1 MLSSQF
7 KLALKIVGAVSFL
20 GSLLVILT
28 NIWSRTFHEIRY
40 YDWNSYTWY
49 IFYRPIDTWSPSNLS
64 IFLGDLW
71 RLVQF
76 IFTIMVRELDK
87 LSAQIF
93 TPQLAQFSLTF
104 YDNILALEYYA
115 DLFTSRM
122 WFNPFPLILFLNSF
136 QMECLIWPNIW
147 MMVLSDL
154 ALTTLWSF
162 YYFLFPLLLLLSIIT
177 GVVFILKIKMKYL
190 ISSFVCMQTML
201 ALAAL
206 TGMINIGLPI
216 NTLFFSSTS
225 FFIGLLY
232 GGVTGA
238 IGAFLTSPLFFAA
251 LICYLYVEIGFQ
263 LIYMDEVT
271 SPALERRKMIEQ
283 QLKVVEELALAPEE
297 AVTEESKEKVETKQK
312 LSQEAIKFLR
322 NIIEMKIFKKK
333 KVQKEALHDIRR
345 LQAYIDKVY
354 TEIPGAKDTLT
365 AAAAAPS
372 FSKVTRS
379 AVIGTLLRVGGVII
393 FSFICFA
400 ALIVLNQVGA
410 PLPVIESIEI
420 SQPEVVLT
428 LLLPIALSFPMVA
441 YIIGFVKEYGK
452 KRESREEVSIR
463 KKEKNK

>member
-1 MLSSQF
+1 MLGSQF
-7 KLALKIVGAVSFL
+7 KLSLKIVAAVSFL
-20 GSLLVILT
+20 GSLLVVLT
-28 NIWSRTFHEIRY
+28 SIWSRAFHKIQY

-49 IFYRPIDTWSPSNLS
+49 IFYKPIDTWSPGNLGV
-64 IFLGDLW
+64 FLGDFW

-76 IFTIMVRELDK
+76 IFTIIIRELDK

-93 TPQLAQFSLTF
+93 APQLAQISLTF

-122 WFNPFPLILFLNSF
+122 WFNPFPLILFLNTF
-136 QMECLIWPNIW
+136 PMECLIWPNLW
-147 MMVLSDL
+147 MTVLSDL
-154 ALTTLWSF
+154 ALTALWSF
-162 YYFLFPLLLLLSIIT
+162 YYFLFPLLLFVAIIT
-177 GVVFILKIKMKYL
+177 GVVFILKIRMKYL
-190 ISSFVCMQTML
+190 IASFFCMQTML

-206 TGMINIGLPI
+206 TKMINIGLPT

-225 FFIGLLY
+225 FYIGLLY

-238 IGAFLTSPLFFAA
+238 ASAFLTSPLFFAA

-263 LIYMDEVT
+263 VIYMDEVT

-283 QLKVVEELALAPEE
+283 QLKVVEEIALAPEE
-297 AVTEESKEKVETKQK
+297 AVTEETKELKTKTT

-333 KVQKEALHDIRR
+333 RVQKEALHDIRR

-354 TEIPGAKDTLT
+354 TEIPRARETLT

-372 FSKVTRS
+372 FNKVTRS
-379 AVIGTLLRVGGVII
+379 ALIGTLLRVGGVII

-400 ALIVLNQVGA
+400 ALIALNQVGA
-410 PLPVIESIEI
+410 PLPVIESIEVA
-420 SQPEVVLT
+420 QPEIVLV
-428 LLLPIALSFPMVA
+428 LLLPIAFSFPMAA

-452 KRESREEVSIR
+452 KKESE
-463 KKEKNK
+463 KEKKLK